1 MSQHKH
7 QGIGDHN
14 ECRHRG
20 GETSQFPW
28 CYTGSTKQEKWEY
41 CHIERCDS
49 ELKLSHES
57 LVNDFYFYSFTHS
70 RHAEHFVNLLQVNK
84 KIDLEHTAAELLKN
98 YYEKLVPIYGNGKC
112 LHCPGQTGYIVPA
125 LPPMIG
131 CHRLVCL
138 GCSAGTLYRGRPG
151 TMYPHCPGS
160 KGTLYRGR
168 PGTMRG

>member
-14 ECRHRG
+14 ECRHPG

-131 CHRLVCL
+131 CHRF
-138 GCSAGTLYRGRPG
+138 PG
-151 TMYPHCPGS
+151 
-160 KGTLYRGR
+160 L
-168 PGTMRG
+168 

>member
-14 ECRHRG
+14 ECRHPG

-28 CYTGSTKQEKWEY
+28 CYIGSTKQEKWEY

-84 KIDLEHTAAELLKN
+84 KIDLEHTFGELLKN

-112 LHCPGQTGYIVPA
+112 LKCLSLPFTHKCRPVQTIYPTGLGLPQIGLPGGKF
-125 LPPMIG
+125 G
-131 CHRLVCL
+131 
-138 GCSAGTLYRGRPG
+138 
-151 TMYPHCPGS
+151 
-160 KGTLYRGR
+160 
-168 PGTMRG
+168 